1 MWENW
6 YDLARTTPPPLFQ
19 PDFKLAA
26 QDFAAWTA
34 NAGPTA
40 KSVAEHLF
48 TTQKT
53 FVHLLEFLTSA
64 WQAMAAKIASGEEWQ
79 YILKTY
85 ADQLRQQLLQS
96 PEKTTR
102 LTQDLGELWR
112 LYLEELNKLTQP
124 WLRSSQLAEG
134 HLGQAIIGNGSA
146 LIDLTNLYWDAYERS
161 FGRLLES
168 PSMGYTREL
177 NEKMLKGFD
186 IWRDFRQASFE
197 YQVVLADTWVK
208 AFVQVMEEL
217 ASLAEKGQPIKS
229 LRELALLWNNV
240 ADPVFIEVFRS
251 EKFIHIQGRL
261 LSTAMTFRI
270 HQREISELFFKMTD
284 IPTRSEVDE
293 AHQKI
298 YEQRKELKALKKAL
312 AEITTTPSKELDEA
326 RRNIEELRQEVKAF
340 KEALAA
346 LTTAPSPPPQ
356 TPTPTKTASK
366 PLAKGKQVAASQAV
380 KASSKQE
387 GGEHANVTN
396 SD

>member
-6 YDLARTTPPPLFQ
+6 YNLARNAPPPLFQ

-26 QDFAAWTA
+26 QDFASWTA
-34 NAGPTA
+34 NAEPTV
-40 KSVAEHLF
+40 KSVAEHLI

-53 FVHLLEFLTSA
+53 FIQLLEFLTSA
-64 WQAMAAKIASGEEWQ
+64 WQAMAAKVASGEEWQ
-79 YILKTY
+79 DILNTY

-96 PEKTTR
+96 PEKTAR

-112 LYLEELNKLTQP
+112 LYLEEWNKLTQP

-177 NEKMLKGFD
+177 NEKLLKGFD

-208 AFVQVMEEL
+208 AFVRIIEEL
-217 ASLAEKGQPIKS
+217 ASLAEKDQPIKS
-229 LRELALLWNNV
+229 LRELAVLWNNV

-251 EKFIHIQGRL
+251 EKFIHVQGRL

-270 HQREISELFFKMTD
+270 HQREISELFFRMTD
-284 IPTRSEVDE
+284 IPTRTEVDE

-326 RRNIEELRQEVKAF
+326 RRNIDELRQEVKAL

-346 LTTAPSPPPQ
+346 LASASSPPPP
-356 TPTPTKTASK
+356 TPTPATTTGK
-366 PLAKGKQVAASQAV
+366 PSAKGKRVAASQAV
-380 KASSKQE
+380 KASSKKE

-396 SD
+396 PN